1 MELEDRLE
9 SLQVRNVNRETWN
22 EFKTGVVRE
31 TGSMRG
37 VLGEEFGTALGLYI
51 ERGDEDRSGGG
62 IESEVEYVRERT
74 VFEIGASSGI
84 TLPKEWVDR
93 TGIKKGDKVLI
104 GITRDGKLLIV
115 AGDTAGMCEQ

>member
-1 MELEDRLE
+1 M
-9 SLQVRNVNRETWN
+9 
-22 EFKTGVVRE
+22 
-31 TGSMRG
+31 
-37 VLGEEFGTALGLYI
+37 
-51 ERGDEDRSGGG
+51 
-62 IESEVEYVRERT
+62 EYVRERT

-93 TGIKKGDKVLI
+93 TGIKKGDKVLL